1 MNLTEILQKYSEQ
14 VPRQWAERLHE
25 EVSNGYSNRPFAE
38 LLATTSQASEANFA
52 ALVHGDFSK
61 VDAFIVKVCKLRLEG
76 GFSLSEVQKAFEIY
90 RTILIP
96 ILVKELKDD
105 ALLSALLSLNACLSR
120 TIFAFSDYFLHM
132 ANARLIE
139 KQKKLDEDLQAA
151 AGIQQSLLP
160 QKQEKRPK
168 VENLDIDWKFTPSET
183 IGGDIFNVIHLDE
196 DHLGFYMIDVSGHGV
211 PPALVTFSISQTL
224 QPHMGYTIRKKPG
237 FSPNYEIV
245 PPCEVLR
252 ALDSEYPWERFEKFL
267 TIIYLIVDIRHGRL
281 IYSNAA
287 HPPPILLH
295 ADGTFELLEKGGT
308 IIGLDGI
315 LPFEEEEKTVS
326 AGDKILLYTDGVF
339 EFTDNKGEFFG
350 EKRFHALVKSLHGL
364 SIGAI
369 LDEIVRTM
377 EIFAQGEKLQD
388 DVSLLGIEFKERD
401 RKTEGRDDTE
411 FHLKG

>member
-1 MNLTEILQKYSEQ
+1 MNLTEILQQYSEQ
-14 VPRQWAERLHE
+14 VARQWAERLHE
-25 EVSNGYSNRPFAE
+25 EVSNGYSSRPLDE

-52 ALVHGDFSK
+52 AIVHGDFSK

-76 GFSLSEVQKAFEIY
+76 GFSLSEVQQAFEMY

-96 ILVKELKDD
+96 LLVKELKEDTLLD
-105 ALLSALLSLNACLSR
+105 ALQNLNACLSR

-139 KQKKLDEDLQAA
+139 KQKKLDEDLKAA
-151 AGIQQSLLP
+151 AGIQQCLLP
-160 QKQEKRPK
+160 QKQEGQPR

-224 QPHMGYTIRKKPG
+224 QPHMGYTVRKKPG
-237 FSPNYEIV
+237 FSPDYEVV
-245 PPCEVLR
+245 PPGEVLK
-252 ALDSEYPWERFEKFL
+252 ALDAEYPWERFEKFL

-295 ADGTFELLEKGGT
+295 ADGALELLEKGGT

-315 LPFEEEEKTVS
+315 IPFEEEEKTVS

-339 EFTDNKGEFFG
+339 EFTDDKGEFFG
-350 EKRFHALVKSLHGL
+350 EVRFHDLVKSLHGL
-364 SIGAI
+364 PIGKI
-369 LDEIVRTM
+369 LDEIVLAIER
-377 EIFAQGEKLQD
+377 FAHGEKLPD
-388 DVSLLGIEFKERD
+388 DVSLLGIEFIERD
-401 RKTEGRDDTE
+401 RTT
-411 FHLKG
+411 

>member
-1 MNLTEILQKYSEQ
+1 MNLAEVLQEYGER
-14 VPRQWAERLHE
+14 VARQWAERLHDETGTLYSSRPLE
-25 EVSNGYSNRPFAE
+25 E
-38 LLATTSQASEANFA
+38 LIATTSQAGEAYFA
-52 ALVHGDFSK
+52 AIVHHDFSK
-61 VDAFIVKVCKLRLEG
+61 VDAFITKISKLRLEG

-96 ILVKELKDD
+96 VLVKELKDD
-105 ALLSALLSLNACLSR
+105 ALLSALQSLNACLSR
-120 TIFAFSDYFLHM
+120 TIFSFSDYFLNM

-139 KQKKLDEDLQAA
+139 KQRKLDEDLQAA
-151 AGIQQSLLP
+151 AGIQQCLLP
-160 QKQEKRPK
+160 QKREKQPK

-183 IGGDIFNVIHLDE
+183 IGGDIFNVIRLDE

-237 FSPNYEIV
+237 FSPDYEIV
-245 PPCEVLR
+245 SPGEVLK
-252 ALDSEYPWERFEKFL
+252 ALDAEYPWERFEKFL
-267 TIIYLIVDIRHGRL
+267 TIIYLIIDIRKGQL
-281 IYSNAA
+281 VYSNAA

-315 LPFEEEEKTVS
+315 LPFEEEHKAVS

-350 EKRFHALVKSLHGL
+350 EERFHALVKSLHGL
-364 SIGAI
+364 AIGRI
-369 LDEIVRTM
+369 LDEIVLAIER
-377 EIFAQGEKLQD
+377 FAQGAKLDD
-388 DVSLLGIEFKERD
+388 DVSLLGIELKERN
-401 RKTEGRDDTE
+401 
-411 FHLKG
+411 LAP